1 MVVPSCTSDGS
12 PPPFSRLR
20 VLPLRANG
28 IGTLN
33 GSVPITVI
41 VPDEGKSEGA
51 LSSVST
57 LSPAL
62 AAAIAAVTVG
72 TAVPVAVAAALGLT
86 VGVGPP
92 GTAVDVA
99 VADCSVAVALGSAV
113 VGVKLGTTAVG
124 VALDSDAG
132 VPVCDGGGPLATV
145 IKPFTPLMGRL
156 VSPSVVPD
164 GLITCTL

>member
-1 MVVPSCTSDGS
+1 MVVPFCTSDGS
-12 PPPFSRLR
+12 PRAFIRLR
-20 VLPLRANG
+20 VSPLRVNG
-28 IGTLN
+28 IGVLN

-57 LSPAL
+57 VSPAW
-62 AAAIAAVTVG
+62 AAATAAVTVG
-72 TAVPVAVAAALGLT
+72 TGVSVAATAALGVT

-99 VADCSVAVALGSAV
+99 VADCSVAVALGGPV
-113 VGVKLGTTAVG
+113 VGVTLGTTAVG
-124 VALDSDAG
+124 VVLDSGAG
-132 VPVCDGGGPLATV
+132 VSVGDGGGPLATV

-156 VSPSVVPD
+156 VSPSVVPE